1 MTHLVERLSELSKHV
16 DHLERLRSRVS
27 SARDLERDLSLHNDL
42 LFSLLTVCQLVIDI
56 SGELSVRRKLP
67 FDDYT
72 TAVRNLEQVGVPA
85 DLVDSLAR
93 LPGFR
98 NVLLHDYVRLD
109 SRPCRRAARRPGAA
123 PSFHGARGGAGEA
136 KRNRLLIPWRSG
148 CFRIRGPLR
157 SDRACRRRHTRLIS
171 PPPRTPV
178 VGREEGFSSRN
189 F

>member
-16 DHLERLRSRVS
+16 DHLEGLRSRVS
-27 SARDLERDLSLHNDL
+27 SARDLERDLRLHNDL

-56 SGELSVRRKLP
+56 SGELSARRKLP
-67 FDDYT
+67 FNDDT

-109 SRPCRRAARRPGAA
+109 LGRAVDALDDL
-123 PSFHGARGGAGEA
+123 E
-136 KRNRLLIPWRSG
+136 
-148 CFRIRGPLR
+148 PLR
-157 SDRACRRRHTRLIS
+157 LFMGLVAE
-171 PPPRTPV
+171 
-178 VGREEGFSSRN
+178 REGQSGIDS
-189 F
+189 